1 MAPMSNRKINAPAYK
16 FEQFLRKKIIHQLR
30 KLDISK
36 GHQVIGFPVLYHSF
50 AVIFHFHKKE
60 TMFLLKELERE
71 KILVI
76 YPFHGVKI
84 LEDRKQ

>member
-1 MAPMSNRKINAPAYK
+1 MLKERLNDPANK
-16 FEQFLRKKIIHQLR
+16 SGLFLRKKIIHQLE

-36 GHQVIGFPVLYHSF
+36 GHRVIGFPILYHNF

-71 KILVI
+71 KVLII

-84 LEDRKQ
+84 LESEKK